1 MAEVGQRISASSAE
15 QENKWPKVKGLQMA
29 NLHYC
34 AENSRDLMLM
44 PCFITQFLFSSF
56 YAKCLI
62 HQHSEKKDIRD
73 IIRNIFTY
81 RKIRFHCFVSL

>member
-29 NLHYC
+29 YLHYG
-34 AENSRDLMLM
+34 AENSRGLDVNAMLYHTV
-44 PCFITQFLFSSF
+44 PFSSF

-62 HQHSEKKDIRD
+62 SQHSEKKDIRD
-73 IIRNIFTY
+73 III
-81 RKIRFHCFVSL
+81 